1 MATYTATFTRTAS
14 GDTPATVSLVSS
26 LSSLPSGVIA
36 SSSSF
41 SIPIS
46 AIQLGRDAA
55 APPFCEGIISAT
67 YTEECETVDVSNRS
81 NVGGT
86 SGAPGRKVSRA
97 GYVTKTWEIECHDPD
112 GLTASLNAAGSGFSI
127 MSVSENISVEG
138 AVTYSVT
145 AKEF

>member
-1 MATYTATFTRTAS
+1 MATYTATFTRTAA

-26 LSSLPSGVIA
+26 LSSLPSGVTA

-55 APPFCEGIISAT
+55 APPFGEGIISAT

-81 NVGGT
+81 NIGGT

-127 MSVSENISVEG
+127 MSVSENISIDG

-145 AKEF
+145 AKEL